1 VVLPIK
7 KVDSYRDHTLR
18 VFGIALVQ
26 NTCEIPLLATFVW
39 FCYMPL
45 IKWSAATITDSWD
58 LVGKLSALLSLNT
71 LLYPPPVAYS
81 VRALLQASRKG
92 GQLLRPQFERL
103 DVKLEA
109 PQVLSYCLSEGVFTT
124 VPCFHHFTDLLPVR
138 RCVHY
143 CTMHLLLYWRI
154 AFQKVSSL
162 LYHAFSTLLAYCLSE
177 GVFASVLRF
186 CHFTGMFTVN
196 LFCCVHAQSAIKRS
210 ISVFVS
216 TECVSPCRRAQ
227 PTTDGAGLLDD

>member
-1 VVLPIK
+1 VCVVLPIK

-109 PQVLSYCLSEGVFTT
+109 PQVLSYCLSEGAFTT
-124 VPCFHHFTDLLPVR
+124 VPCIYYFTGVLPFR
-138 RCVHY
+138 RLVHY
-143 CTMHLLLYWRI
+143 STMHFLPYWRI
-154 AFQKVSSL
+154 ACQKVFL
-162 LYHAFSTLLAYCLSE
+162 LVYYAFATLLACL
-177 GVFASVLRF
+177 L
-186 CHFTGMFTVN
+186 
-196 LFCCVHAQSAIKRS
+196 
-210 ISVFVS
+210 
-216 TECVSPCRRAQ
+216 
-227 PTTDGAGLLDD
+227 